1 MTNAIALRT
10 GFLAASLA
18 AFAACGG
25 AATST
30 DPVESP
36 ASTPPATTPPAPPLD
51 PGSPPPVVPP
61 VDKGIGHVFVILM
74 ENHNWVDI
82 KGSASA
88 PYINGTLLPL
98 GSHAENY
105 MNPPG
110 LHPSLPNYI
119 WLEAG
124 TNFGIRND
132 SGPSVNHQSSTR
144 HLVTLLQAAG
154 ITWKSYQEDISG
166 TACPVSTTGNYAPK
180 HNPMV
185 YFDDVTS
192 SATNCI
198 EHVRP
203 YPELARDLEVDTAPG
218 YSFITPNLCNDMHD
232 ACASGDSI
240 RNGDAWLAREVPKIL
255 GSPAFK
261 RDGVLFI
268 TFDEG
273 EGGNDGPIGLIALS
287 RHAKGGGY
295 SNAIRYTHSSL
306 LRTVQHIFKVT
317 PLLGDAANATDLGD
331 LFTDW
336 K

>member
-1 MTNAIALRT
+1 MTNASMLRK
-10 GFLAASLA
+10 GLLAASMV
-18 AFAACGG
+18 AFATCGG

-30 DPVESP
+30 DPAGPTVNTP
-36 ASTPPATTPPAPPLD
+36 PPTPPAD
-51 PGSPPPVVPP
+51 PGPTPVTPP

-74 ENHNWVDI
+74 ENHNWADI

-98 GSHAENY
+98 GSRAENY
-105 MNPPG
+105 MNPTG
-110 LHPSLPNYI
+110 LHPSLPNYL

-132 SGPSVNHQSSTR
+132 SGPSTNHQSTTN
-144 HLVTLLQAAG
+144 HLVTLLEAAG
-154 ITWKSYQEDISG
+154 ISWKSYQEDISG
-166 TACPVSTTGNYAPK
+166 TACPVNSTGKYAPK

-185 YFDDVTS
+185 YFDDVINS
-192 SATNCI
+192 SSYCI

-203 YPELARDLEVDTAPG
+203 YPELARDLEVDTVPA

-232 ACASGDSI
+232 SSGCASSDSI

-273 EGGNDGPIGLIALS
+273 QGSNDGPIGFIALS
-287 RHAKGGGY
+287 RYAKGGGY
-295 SNAIRYTHSSL
+295 SNTIRYTHSSL

-336 K
+336 R